1 VILLVVVKKKKCESD
16 DKLIARFR
24 KKALDEGIVQ
34 EVRDRKRHTKESEK
48 RNEQKKRI
56 KHYQMLERKRN
67 K

>member
-1 VILLVVVKKKKCESD
+1 MVVVKKKKGESD

>member
-1 VILLVVVKKKKCESD
+1 MVVVKKKKGESD
-16 DKLIARFR
+16 DRLIARFR

>member
-1 VILLVVVKKKKCESD
+1 MVTVKKKPGESD

-34 EVRDRKRHTKESEK
+34 EARDRKQHTKKSEE